1 MSFLL
6 RMMMQKYRNE
16 EAGDLPGDTSAGA
29 VSDPAPE
36 STETDVNWEGMS
48 NEFAAEDEGLD
59 VEGDVEVVEPAAPVE
74 PAPTEPAATPAATPT
89 AVEPAAT
96 PAPASTE
103 PVAPAPVAPTA
114 TNEEYSAW
122 RQNRLTQLEQVY
134 ALDQEAA
141 NAMLTEPETVLPK
154 LAAKVHMEVLEN
166 SMRAMQAMVPVMMQQ
181 VQHHAA
187 TESRAKSLFTTVN
200 PDLAD
205 PRYEPAIMQLG
216 SVYRNVNQ
224 QASPEEAAR
233 AIGNLV
239 RAALGIAA
247 PAQGQAPA
255 APRAPAPAP
264 AAPFAPARGAGGGA
278 IPAAPSNPYEMLAQE
293 MLNEDW

>member
-1 MSFLL
+1 MSFMLKMLL
-6 RMMMQKYRNE
+6 QRYRNE
-16 EAGDLPGDTSAGA
+16 ETGDDVGSVSAGA
-29 VSDPAPE
+29 VSEPASD
-36 STETDVNWEGMS
+36 STESDVNWEGIS
-48 NEFAAEDEGLD
+48 DEFVAEDSGLD
-59 VEGDVEVVEPAAPVE
+59 VEGDVEVVVEAPAESTPAAE
-74 PAPTEPAATPAATPT
+74 PAPAPAPATAEPAP
-89 AVEPAAT
+89 T

-103 PVAPAPVAPTA
+103 PVTPAPVAPSA
-114 TNEEYSAW
+114 SPEDYAAW
-122 RQNRLTQLEQVY
+122 RESRLTQLESVY

-181 VQHHAA
+181 IQHHTA
-187 TESRAKSLFTTVN
+187 TESRAKSLFTSVN

-216 SVYRNVNQ
+216 SVYRNVNRE
-224 QASPEEAAR
+224 ASPEEAAR

-255 APRAPAPAP
+255 ASRAPAPAP

>member
-6 RMMMQKYRNE
+6 KMMMQRYRNE
-16 EAGDLPGDTSAGA
+16 EPGDMPGDTSAGA
-29 VSDPAPE
+29 VSDSAEE
-36 STETDVNWEGMS
+36 STDSDVNWEGIGE
-48 NEFAAEDEGLD
+48 EFLAEDSGLD
-59 VEGDVEVVEPAAPVE
+59 IEGDAEVVE
-74 PAPTEPAATPAATPT
+74 PAPTEPAPAPTPAPAPAPT
-89 AVEPAAT
+89 EPAPA

-103 PVAPAPVAPTA
+103 PVTPAPVAPTA
-114 TNEEYSAW
+114 SNEEYSAW
-122 RQNRLTQLEQVY
+122 RESRLTQLESVY

-181 VQHHAA
+181 IQHH
-187 TESRAKSLFTTVN
+187 TEINSRAKNLFTSIN

-205 PRYEPAIMQLG
+205 PRFEGAIMELG
-216 SVYRNVNQ
+216 TVYRNVNRN
-224 QASPEEAAR
+224 APPEEAAR

>member
-1 MSFLL
+1 MSFMLKML
-6 RMMMQKYRNE
+6 MQRYRNE
-16 EAGDLPGDTSAGA
+16 ETGDDVGSVSAGA
-29 VSDPAPE
+29 VGEPASD
-36 STETDVNWEGMS
+36 STESDVNWEGIS
-48 NEFAAEDEGLD
+48 DEFVAEDSGLD
-59 VEGDVEVVEPAAPVE
+59 VEGDVEVVVEAPAEPASSTE
-74 PAPTEPAATPAATPT
+74 PAPAPAPAPAAAEPAP
-89 AVEPAAT
+89 T

-103 PVAPAPVAPTA
+103 PVTPAPVAPSA
-114 TNEEYSAW
+114 SPEDYAAW
-122 RQNRLTQLEQVY
+122 RNTRLTQLESVY

-181 VQHHAA
+181 LQHHTA
-187 TESRAKSLFTTVN
+187 TESRAKNLFTSVN

-247 PAQGQAPA
+247 PAAGVGATAA
-255 APRAPAPAP
+255 APPQMQAAPAP
-264 AAPFAPARGAGGGA
+264 FVPARGAGGGSA
-278 IPAAPSNPYEMLAQE
+278 PPASSNPYEMLAME
-293 MLNEDW
+293 FLNDD